1 VPIPIEVTAF
11 PPIIWRRVQANLAS
25 LNRRRPLNP
34 ELVQRLRGQLRVLHT
49 HHSNAI
55 EGNRLT
61 LRETQIVLEE
71 GITIG
76 GRTLREHFETV
87 NTAHAFDWVWEAAR
101 PKFEWDHV
109 RLQELHEI
117 VMRGISEFAGR
128 YRTQNVRITGS
139 DHAPPAPA
147 KIVRRLDVLFDALT
161 GIRDPLVR
169 GVYFHHQL
177 LHVHPFLDGN
187 GRVARL
193 ASNLVLMSA
202 GYPPTVL
209 RAEDRHRY
217 YEGLRKADSGE
228 YPPLARLLL
237 RSVDEALATWLAA
250 VEPESALVA
259 LQEIARGSPYSQE
272 YLSLRARQGVLEAVK
287 IGGVWHSSRR
297 ALAQYLRGE
306 RKQPR

>member
-1 VPIPIEVTAF
+1 MPIPIETKTF
-11 PPIIWRRVQANLAS
+11 PPTVWRRVQANLAS

-34 ELVQRLRGQLRVLHT
+34 ELIQRLRGQLRVLHT

-76 GRTLREHFETV
+76 GRTLREHLETV
-87 NTAHAFDWVWEAAR
+87 NTAHAFDWVWGAAK
-101 PKFEWDHV
+101 PGFTWDHI

-117 VMRGISEFAGR
+117 VMRGMSEFAGR
-128 YRTQNVRITGS
+128 YRIQNVRITGS

-147 KIVRRLDVLFDALT
+147 KVVRLLDSLFDFLAV
-161 GIRDPLVR
+161 IQNPVVR
-169 GVYFHHQL
+169 GVYFHHKL
-177 LHVHPFLDGN
+177 VHIHPFLDGN

-202 GYPPTVL
+202 GFPPTVL
-209 RAEDRHRY
+209 RVEDRHRY
-217 YEGLRKADSGE
+217 YEGLRKADTGDYS
-228 YPPLARLLL
+228 PLAAFLL
-237 RSVDEALATWLAA
+237 RSVDEALSTWLAA
-250 VEPESALVA
+250 VEPESALVP
-259 LQEIARGSPYSQE
+259 LKQIARGTSYSQE

-287 IGGVWHSSRR
+287 IDGVWHSSRR
-297 ALAQYLRGE
+297 ALAEYQRAE
-306 RKQPR
+306 RKTR